1 MELCETL
8 ARGEAVAALSVDD
21 RVKRNDVDTRGL
33 DETLELV
40 VDDVEA
46 FGDRE
51 VDSERDSV
59 MVAAAEA
66 LSEALPVS
74 VGESLEEYDMIAE
87 IDAAPTDCVG
97 ELSELRDARYELVA
111 ESLGLRDGVASDVCV
126 TLACED

>member
-8 ARGEAVAALSVDD
+8 TRGEAVAALSVDD
-21 RVKRNDVDTRGL
+21 RVTRNDVDTRGL

-40 VDDVEA
+40 VDDDEA

-59 MVAAAEA
+59 TVAAAEA
-66 LSEALPVS
+66 LSEALPVN
-74 VGESLEEYDMIAE
+74 VDESLEEYDIIADN
-87 IDAAPTDCVG
+87 DAAPTDCVG
-97 ELSELRDARYELVA
+97 ELSELKDTRYEVVA
-111 ESLGLRDGVASDVCV
+111 ESLGLRDGVASDVCE

>member
-8 ARGEAVAALSVDD
+8 TRGEAVAALSVDE

-59 MVAAAEA
+59 TVAAAEA

-74 VGESLEEYDMIAE
+74 VGESLEE
-87 IDAAPTDCVG
+87 
-97 ELSELRDARYELVA
+97 
-111 ESLGLRDGVASDVCV
+111 
-126 TLACED
+126 